1 MEKFFKRLP
10 QRSLEVGSFS
20 SASRQP
26 DADSAWF
33 SPWGRSVNIAFSS
46 LPWFCCGLSF
56 LIMFLVRL
64 DDVSLAFG
72 PRKLLR
78 GAELSIEPAERV
90 CLVGRNG
97 AGKTS
102 VLRLVTGMQDPDEG
116 EVRCHGD
123 LCITEL
129 EQVLPGDDD
138 QRVGDFVAEGLA
150 DIIQMTEQYREQAGA
165 DLDAAGLKALQDL
178 HSHIDAHGGWH
189 PQQQVESICTEMGL
203 DPEQPLRALSGG
215 WRRRAALARSLAPR
229 PDLLL
234 LDEPTN
240 HLDFEAISWL
250 ESRLA
255 AFSGAVLFITHDR
268 AFLQRLATRIVEID
282 RGKLRSWPGD
292 YADFLRRR
300 AEALAAER
308 QANSEFDRKLAE
320 EEIWI
325 RQGIKARRTRNE
337 GRVRALEAMREV
349 RAQRVN
355 PDARA
360 RVHIEEADQ
369 SGRKVLDARSLCFGY
384 GDSMLIQDFSLRIRR
399 GDRIGLVG
407 NNGVGKSTLLRL
419 LLGEIEPKAGSIK
432 WGVNIQL
439 GYFDQHRRELDQD
452 KTVAQIVGDGRE
464 YVTLNGKPRHVV
476 GYLRGFLFSAK
487 RALTPVRAL
496 SGGERNRVIL
506 ARLFT
511 QPANFL
517 ILDEPTN
524 DLDVETL
531 EVLEEKLAEFAG
543 TLIVVSHD
551 RAFLD
556 NTVTSILAFEA
567 DGSIRPYVGNYSDWM
582 KRGRSL
588 ASGEAKRAQ
597 GSPTDLD
604 SSQPTRPASARKLSY
619 KLQRELDDLP
629 SVIESVETQ
638 LEQVRNQ
645 TLDSDF
651 YTRDYSETQPVLD
664 QLADLERELEQHLE
678 RWSELEEMS
687 ASLSGRS

>member
-1 MEKFFKRLP
+1 M
-10 QRSLEVGSFS
+10 
-20 SASRQP
+20 
-26 DADSAWF
+26 
-33 SPWGRSVNIAFSS
+33 
-46 LPWFCCGLSF
+46 F
-56 LIMFLVRL
+56 LIRL
-64 DDVSLAFG
+64 DAVSLAFG
-72 PRKLLR
+72 SRKLLR
-78 GAELSIEPAERV
+78 EADLSIESAERV

-102 VLRLVTGMQDPDEG
+102 VLRLVTGTQEPDDG
-116 EVRCHGD
+116 EVRRQGD

-129 EQVLPGDDD
+129 EQVLPGDEE
-138 QRVGDFVAEGLA
+138 QKVGDFVAEGLA
-150 DIIQMTEQYREQAGA
+150 DIIRMTQQYREQAGA
-165 DLDAAGLKALQDL
+165 DLDPSGLNRLQDL

-189 PQQQVESICTEMGL
+189 PQQQVESICSEMGL
-203 DPEQPLRALSGG
+203 DPGQPLKALSGG
-215 WRRRAALARSLAPR
+215 WRRRAALARALAPR

-240 HLDFEAISWL
+240 HLDFEAIAWL
-250 ESRLA
+250 EHRIA
-255 AFSGAVLFITHDR
+255 AFPGAVLFITHDR

-282 RGKLRSWPGD
+282 RGKLRSWPGS
-292 YADFLRRR
+292 YSDFLRRR
-300 AEALAAER
+300 AETLETEH
-308 QANSEFDRKLAE
+308 QVNTEFDRKLAE

-369 SGRKVLDARSLCFGY
+369 SGRKVLDARNLSFGY
-384 GDSMLIQDFSLRIRR
+384 GDAMLIQDFSLRIRR

-419 LLGEIEPKAGSIK
+419 LLGEIDPNVGSIK

-439 GYFDQHRRELDQD
+439 GYFDQHRRQLDLD

-464 YVTLNGKPRHVV
+464 YVTLNGKSRHVV
-476 GYLRGFLFSAK
+476 GYLRGFLFIAK

-531 EVLEEKLAEFAG
+531 EVLEEKLVEYSG

-567 DGSIRPYVGNYSDWM
+567 DRSIQPYVGNYSDWT

-588 ASGEAKRAQ
+588 ASGEVRHSQAG
-597 GSPTDLD
+597 GSVSD
-604 SSQPTRPASARKLSY
+604 ASLQVRSVTTRKLSY
-619 KLQRELDDLP
+619 KLQRELDGLP
-629 SVIESVETQ
+629 GVIESVEI
-638 LEQVRNQ
+638 QVERLRNQ
-645 TLDSDF
+645 TLDPDF
-651 YTRDYSETQPVLD
+651 YQRGYSETEPVLD
-664 QLADLERELEQHLE
+664 QLANLERELEQHLQ
-678 RWSELEEMS
+678 RWGELEEMS
-687 ASLSGRS
+687 DTRREKH

>member
-1 MEKFFKRLP
+1 MQAVPGSGPRIGRLISHFHLS
-10 QRSLEVGSFS
+10 RSFG
-20 SASRQP
+20 
-26 DADSAWF
+26 
-33 SPWGRSVNIAFSS
+33 
-46 LPWFCCGLSF
+46 CGLSF
-56 LIMFLVRL
+56 LTMFLVRL

-102 VLRLVTGMQDPDEG
+102 VLRLVTGTQEPDEG
-116 EVRCHGD
+116 EVRRHGD

-129 EQVLPGDDD
+129 EQVLPGDED

-150 DIIQMTEQYREQAGA
+150 DIIQMTKQYRDQAGA

-203 DPEQPLRALSGG
+203 DPEQPLKALSGG

-255 AFSGAVLFITHDR
+255 AFPGAVLFITHDR

-320 EEIWI
+320 EEVWI

-369 SGRKVLDARSLCFGY
+369 SGRKVLDARGLSFGY

-597 GSPTDLD
+597 GSSTDSE
-604 SSQPTRPASARKLSY
+604 SSQPARPASARKLSY

-629 SVIESVETQ
+629 SVIESVEIQ

-651 YTRDYSETQPVLD
+651 YQRDYSETQPVLD

-687 ASLSGRS
+687 ASLSGRP

>member
-1 MEKFFKRLP
+1 M
-10 QRSLEVGSFS
+10 
-20 SASRQP
+20 
-26 DADSAWF
+26 
-33 SPWGRSVNIAFSS
+33 
-46 LPWFCCGLSF
+46 F
-56 LIMFLVRL
+56 LIRL
-64 DDVSLAFG
+64 DAVSLAFG
-72 PRKLLR
+72 SRKLLR
-78 GAELSIEPAERV
+78 EADLSIESAERV

-102 VLRLVTGMQDPDEG
+102 VLRLVTGTQEPDDG
-116 EVRCHGD
+116 EVRRQGD

-129 EQVLPGDDD
+129 EQVLPGDEE
-138 QRVGDFVAEGLA
+138 QKVGDFVAEGLA
-150 DIIQMTEQYREQAGA
+150 DIIRMTQQYREQAGA
-165 DLDAAGLKALQDL
+165 DLDPSGLNRLQDL

-189 PQQQVESICTEMGL
+189 PQQQVESICSEMGL
-203 DPEQPLRALSGG
+203 DPGQPLKALSGG
-215 WRRRAALARSLAPR
+215 WRRRAALARALAPR

-240 HLDFEAISWL
+240 HLDFEAIAWL
-250 ESRLA
+250 EHRIA
-255 AFSGAVLFITHDR
+255 AFPGAVLFITHDR

-282 RGKLRSWPGD
+282 RGKLRSWPGS
-292 YADFLRRR
+292 YSDFLRRR
-300 AEALAAER
+300 AETLETEH
-308 QANSEFDRKLAE
+308 QVNTEFDRKLAE

-369 SGRKVLDARSLCFGY
+369 SGRKVLDARNLSFGY
-384 GDSMLIQDFSLRIRR
+384 GDAMLIQDFSLRIRR

-419 LLGEIEPKAGSIK
+419 LLGEIDPNVGSIK

-439 GYFDQHRRELDQD
+439 GYFDQHRRQLDLD

-464 YVTLNGKPRHVV
+464 YVTLNGKSRHVV

-531 EVLEEKLAEFAG
+531 EVLEEKLVEYSG

-567 DGSIRPYVGNYSDWM
+567 DRSIQPYVGNYSDWT

-588 ASGEAKRAQ
+588 ASGEVRHSQAG
-597 GSPTDLD
+597 GSVSD
-604 SSQPTRPASARKLSY
+604 ASLQVRSVTTRKLSY
-619 KLQRELDDLP
+619 KLQRELDGLP
-629 SVIESVETQ
+629 GVIESVEI
-638 LEQVRNQ
+638 QVERLRNQ
-645 TLDSDF
+645 TLDPDF
-651 YTRDYSETQPVLD
+651 YQREYSETEPVLD
-664 QLADLERELEQHLE
+664 QLADLERELEQHLQ
-678 RWSELEEMS
+678 RWGELEEMS
-687 ASLSGRS
+687 DTRREKH

>member
-1 MEKFFKRLP
+1 
-10 QRSLEVGSFS
+10 
-20 SASRQP
+20 
-26 DADSAWF
+26 
-33 SPWGRSVNIAFSS
+33 
-46 LPWFCCGLSF
+46 
-56 LIMFLVRL
+56 
-64 DDVSLAFG
+64 
-72 PRKLLR
+72 
-78 GAELSIEPAERV
+78 
-90 CLVGRNG
+90 
-97 AGKTS
+97 
-102 VLRLVTGMQDPDEG
+102 
-116 EVRCHGD
+116 
-123 LCITEL
+123 
-129 EQVLPGDDD
+129 
-138 QRVGDFVAEGLA
+138 
-150 DIIQMTEQYREQAGA
+150 
-165 DLDAAGLKALQDL
+165 
-178 HSHIDAHGGWH
+178 
-189 PQQQVESICTEMGL
+189 
-203 DPEQPLRALSGG
+203 
-215 WRRRAALARSLAPR
+215 
-229 PDLLL
+229 
-234 LDEPTN
+234 
-240 HLDFEAISWL
+240 
-250 ESRLA
+250 
-255 AFSGAVLFITHDR
+255 
-268 AFLQRLATRIVEID
+268 
-282 RGKLRSWPGD
+282 
-292 YADFLRRR
+292 
-300 AEALAAER
+300 
-308 QANSEFDRKLAE
+308 
-320 EEIWI
+320 
-325 RQGIKARRTRNE
+325 
-337 GRVRALEAMREV
+337 MREV

-369 SGRKVLDARSLCFGY
+369 SGRKVLDARGLSFGY

-664 QLADLERELEQHLE
+664 QLADLERELEKHLE
-678 RWSELEEMS
+678 RWSELEEMDS
-687 ASLSGRS
+687 RLRLEQ

>member
-1 MEKFFKRLP
+1 M
-10 QRSLEVGSFS
+10 
-20 SASRQP
+20 
-26 DADSAWF
+26 
-33 SPWGRSVNIAFSS
+33 
-46 LPWFCCGLSF
+46 F
-56 LIMFLVRL
+56 LIRL
-64 DDVSLAFG
+64 DAVSLAFG
-72 PRKLLR
+72 SRKLLR
-78 GAELSIEPAERV
+78 EADLSIESAERV

-102 VLRLVTGMQDPDEG
+102 VLRLVTGTQEPDDG
-116 EVRCHGD
+116 EVRRQGD

-129 EQVLPGDDD
+129 EQVLPGDEE
-138 QRVGDFVAEGLA
+138 QKVGDFVAEGLA
-150 DIIQMTEQYREQAGA
+150 DIIRMTQQYREQAGA
-165 DLDAAGLKALQDL
+165 DLDPSGLNRLQDL

-189 PQQQVESICTEMGL
+189 PQQQVESICSEMGL
-203 DPEQPLRALSGG
+203 DPGQPLKALSGG
-215 WRRRAALARSLAPR
+215 WRRRAALARALAPR

-240 HLDFEAISWL
+240 HLDFEAIAWL
-250 ESRLA
+250 EHRIA
-255 AFSGAVLFITHDR
+255 AFPGAVLFITHDR

-282 RGKLRSWPGD
+282 RGKLRSWPGS
-292 YADFLRRR
+292 YSDFLRRR
-300 AEALAAER
+300 AETLETEH
-308 QANSEFDRKLAE
+308 QVNTEFDRKLAE

-369 SGRKVLDARSLCFGY
+369 SGRKVLDARNLSFGY
-384 GDSMLIQDFSLRIRR
+384 GDAMLIQDFSLRIRR

-419 LLGEIEPKAGSIK
+419 LLGEIDPDAGSIK

-439 GYFDQHRRELDQD
+439 GYFDQHRRQLDLD

-464 YVTLNGKPRHVV
+464 YVTLNGKSRHVV

-531 EVLEEKLAEFAG
+531 EVLEEKLVEYSG

-567 DGSIRPYVGNYSDWM
+567 DRSIQPYVGNYSDWT

-588 ASGEAKRAQ
+588 ASGEVRHSQAG
-597 GSPTDLD
+597 GS
-604 SSQPTRPASARKLSY
+604 ASDASLQVRSVTTRKLSY
-619 KLQRELDDLP
+619 KLQRELDGLP
-629 SVIESVETQ
+629 GVIESVEI
-638 LEQVRNQ
+638 QVERLRNQ
-645 TLDSDF
+645 TLDPDF
-651 YTRDYSETQPVLD
+651 YQREYSETEPVLD
-664 QLADLERELEQHLE
+664 QLADLERELEQHLQ
-678 RWSELEEMS
+678 RWGELEEMS
-687 ASLSGRS
+687 DTRREKH

>member
-1 MEKFFKRLP
+1 
-10 QRSLEVGSFS
+10 
-20 SASRQP
+20 
-26 DADSAWF
+26 
-33 SPWGRSVNIAFSS
+33 
-46 LPWFCCGLSF
+46 
-56 LIMFLVRL
+56 MFLVRL

-102 VLRLVTGMQDPDEG
+102 VLRLVTETQEPDEG
-116 EVRCHGD
+116 EVRRHGD

-129 EQVLPGDDD
+129 EQVLPGDED

-203 DPEQPLRALSGG
+203 DPEQPLKALSGG

-355 PDARA
+355 PDVRA

-369 SGRKVLDARSLCFGY
+369 SGRKVLDARGLSFGY

-604 SSQPTRPASARKLSY
+604 SSQPKRPASARKLSY

-664 QLADLERELEQHLE
+664 QLADLERELEKHLE

-687 ASLSGRS
+687 ASLSGSS

>member
-1 MEKFFKRLP
+1 MPVLILRAGSTMRVVTGSGLGIGRLISRLHP
-10 QRSLEVGSFS
+10 YRSFDC
-20 SASRQP
+20 A
-26 DADSAWF
+26 
-33 SPWGRSVNIAFSS
+33 
-46 LPWFCCGLSF
+46 LSF
-56 LIMFLVRL
+56 LTMFLVRL

-102 VLRLVTGMQDPDEG
+102 VLRLVTGTQEPDEG
-116 EVRCHGD
+116 EVRRHGD

-129 EQVLPGDDD
+129 EQVLPGDED
-138 QRVGDFVAEGLA
+138 QKVGDFVAEGLA
-150 DIIQMTEQYREQAGA
+150 DIIQMTNQYREQAGA

-203 DPEQPLRALSGG
+203 DPEQPLKALSGG

-292 YADFLRRR
+292 YGDFLRRR

-320 EEIWI
+320 EEVWI

-369 SGRKVLDARSLCFGY
+369 SGRKVLDARGLSFGY

-419 LLGEIEPKAGSIK
+419 FLGEIEPKVGSIK

-531 EVLEEKLAEFAG
+531 EVLEEKLSEYAG
-543 TLIVVSHD
+543 TLMVVSHD

-582 KRGRSL
+582 KRGRLL
-588 ASGEAKRAQ
+588 ASGEAKRTQ
-597 GSPTDLD
+597 GRSTDSE
-604 SSQPTRPASARKLSY
+604 SSQTIRPASARKLSY

-651 YTRDYSETQPVLD
+651 YQRDYSETQPVLD

-678 RWSELEEMS
+678 RWSELEEMN
-687 ASLSGRS
+687 AGLKQN

>member
-1 MEKFFKRLP
+1 M
-10 QRSLEVGSFS
+10 
-20 SASRQP
+20 
-26 DADSAWF
+26 
-33 SPWGRSVNIAFSS
+33 
-46 LPWFCCGLSF
+46 F
-56 LIMFLVRL
+56 LIRL
-64 DDVSLAFG
+64 DAVSLAFG
-72 PRKLLR
+72 SRKLLR
-78 GAELSIEPAERV
+78 EADLSIESAERV

-102 VLRLVTGMQDPDEG
+102 VLRLVTGTQEPDDG
-116 EVRCHGD
+116 EVRRQGD

-129 EQVLPGDDD
+129 EQVLPGDEE
-138 QRVGDFVAEGLA
+138 QKVGDFVAEGLA
-150 DIIQMTEQYREQAGA
+150 DIIRMTQQYREQAGA
-165 DLDAAGLKALQDL
+165 DLDPSGLNRLQDL

-189 PQQQVESICTEMGL
+189 PQQQVESICSEMGL
-203 DPEQPLRALSGG
+203 DPGQPLKALSGG
-215 WRRRAALARSLAPR
+215 WRRRAALARALAPR

-240 HLDFEAISWL
+240 HLDFEAIAWL
-250 ESRLA
+250 EHRIA
-255 AFSGAVLFITHDR
+255 AFPGAVLFITHDR

-282 RGKLRSWPGD
+282 RGKLRSWPGS
-292 YADFLRRR
+292 YSDFLRRR
-300 AEALAAER
+300 AETLETEH
-308 QANSEFDRKLAE
+308 QVNTEFDRKLAE

-369 SGRKVLDARSLCFGY
+369 SGRKVLDARNLSFGY
-384 GDSMLIQDFSLRIRR
+384 GDAMLIQDFSLRIRR

-419 LLGEIEPKAGSIK
+419 LLGEIDPNVGSIK

-439 GYFDQHRRELDQD
+439 GYFDQHRRQLDLD

-464 YVTLNGKPRHVV
+464 YVTLNGKSRHVV

-531 EVLEEKLAEFAG
+531 EVLEEKLVEYSG

-567 DGSIRPYVGNYSDWM
+567 DRSIQPYVGNYSDWT

-588 ASGEAKRAQ
+588 ASGEVRHSQAG
-597 GSPTDLD
+597 GS
-604 SSQPTRPASARKLSY
+604 ASDASLQVRSVTTRKLSY
-619 KLQRELDDLP
+619 KLQRELDGLP
-629 SVIESVETQ
+629 GVIESVEI
-638 LEQVRNQ
+638 QVERLRNQ
-645 TLDSDF
+645 TLDPDF
-651 YTRDYSETQPVLD
+651 YQREYSETEPVLD
-664 QLADLERELEQHLE
+664 QLANLERELEQRLQ
-678 RWSELEEMS
+678 RWGELEEMS
-687 ASLSGRS
+687 DTRREKH

>member
-1 MEKFFKRLP
+1 M
-10 QRSLEVGSFS
+10 
-20 SASRQP
+20 
-26 DADSAWF
+26 
-33 SPWGRSVNIAFSS
+33 
-46 LPWFCCGLSF
+46 F
-56 LIMFLVRL
+56 LIRL
-64 DDVSLAFG
+64 DAVSLAFG
-72 PRKLLR
+72 SRKLLR
-78 GAELSIEPAERV
+78 EADLSIEPAERV

-102 VLRLVTGMQDPDEG
+102 VLRLVTGTQEPDDG
-116 EVRCHGD
+116 EVRRQGD

-129 EQVLPGDDD
+129 EQVLPGDEE
-138 QRVGDFVAEGLA
+138 QKVGDFVAEGLA
-150 DIIQMTEQYREQAGA
+150 DIIRMTQQYREQAGA
-165 DLDAAGLKALQDL
+165 DLDPSGLNRLQDL

-189 PQQQVESICTEMGL
+189 PQQQVESICSEMGL
-203 DPEQPLRALSGG
+203 DPGQPLKALSGG
-215 WRRRAALARSLAPR
+215 WRRRAALARALAPQ

-240 HLDFEAISWL
+240 HLDFEAIAWL
-250 ESRLA
+250 EHRIA
-255 AFSGAVLFITHDR
+255 AFPGAVLFITHDR

-282 RGKLRSWPGD
+282 RGKLRSWPGS
-292 YADFLRRR
+292 YSDFLRRR
-300 AEALAAER
+300 AETLETEH
-308 QANSEFDRKLAE
+308 QVNTEFDRKLAE

-369 SGRKVLDARSLCFGY
+369 SGRKVLDARNLSFGY
-384 GDSMLIQDFSLRIRR
+384 GDTMLIQDFSLRIRR

-419 LLGEIEPKAGSIK
+419 LLGEIDPDAGSIK

-439 GYFDQHRRELDQD
+439 GYFDQHRRQLDLD

-464 YVTLNGKPRHVV
+464 YVTLNGKSRHVV

-531 EVLEEKLAEFAG
+531 EVLEEKLVEYSG

-567 DGSIRPYVGNYSDWM
+567 DGSIQPYVGNYSDWT

-588 ASGEAKRAQ
+588 ASGEVRQSHAGGPVSDASLRA
-597 GSPTDLD
+597 
-604 SSQPTRPASARKLSY
+604 RPVTTRKLSY
-619 KLQRELDDLP
+619 KLQRELDGLP
-629 SVIESVETQ
+629 SVIESVEI
-638 LEQVRNQ
+638 QVERLRNQ
-645 TLDSDF
+645 TLDPDF
-651 YTRDYSETQPVLD
+651 YQREYSETEPVLD

-678 RWSELEEMS
+678 RWGELEEMS
-687 ASLSGRS
+687 DTRREKH

>member
-1 MEKFFKRLP
+1 M
-10 QRSLEVGSFS
+10 
-20 SASRQP
+20 
-26 DADSAWF
+26 
-33 SPWGRSVNIAFSS
+33 
-46 LPWFCCGLSF
+46 F
-56 LIMFLVRL
+56 LIRL
-64 DDVSLAFG
+64 DAVSLAFG
-72 PRKLLR
+72 SRKLLR
-78 GAELSIEPAERV
+78 EADLSIESAERV

-102 VLRLVTGMQDPDEG
+102 VLRLVTGTQEPDDG
-116 EVRCHGD
+116 EVRRQGD

-129 EQVLPGDDD
+129 EQVLPGDEE
-138 QRVGDFVAEGLA
+138 QKVGDFVAEGLA
-150 DIIQMTEQYREQAGA
+150 DIIRMTQQYREQAGA
-165 DLDAAGLKALQDL
+165 DLDPSGLNRLQDL

-189 PQQQVESICTEMGL
+189 PQQQVESICSEMGL
-203 DPEQPLRALSGG
+203 DPGQPLKALSGG
-215 WRRRAALARSLAPR
+215 WRRRAALARALAPR

-240 HLDFEAISWL
+240 HLDFEAIAWL
-250 ESRLA
+250 EHRIA
-255 AFSGAVLFITHDR
+255 AFPGAVLFITHDR

-282 RGKLRSWPGD
+282 RGKLRSWPGS
-292 YADFLRRR
+292 YSDFLRRR
-300 AEALAAER
+300 AETLETEH
-308 QANSEFDRKLAE
+308 QVNTEFDRKLAE

-369 SGRKVLDARSLCFGY
+369 SGRKVLDARNLSFGY
-384 GDSMLIQDFSLRIRR
+384 GDAMLIQDFSLRIRR

-419 LLGEIEPKAGSIK
+419 LLGEIDPNVGSIK

-439 GYFDQHRRELDQD
+439 GYFDQHRRQLDLD

-464 YVTLNGKPRHVV
+464 YVTLNGKSRHVV

-531 EVLEEKLAEFAG
+531 EVLEEKLVEYSG

-567 DGSIRPYVGNYSDWM
+567 DRSIQPYVGNYSDWT

-588 ASGEAKRAQ
+588 ASGEVRHSQAG
-597 GSPTDLD
+597 GS
-604 SSQPTRPASARKLSY
+604 ASDASLQVRSVTTRKLSY
-619 KLQRELDDLP
+619 KLQRELDGLP
-629 SVIESVETQ
+629 GVIESVEI
-638 LEQVRNQ
+638 QVERLRNQ
-645 TLDSDF
+645 TLDPDF
-651 YTRDYSETQPVLD
+651 YQREYSETEPVLD
-664 QLADLERELEQHLE
+664 QLANLERELEQHLQ
-678 RWSELEEMS
+678 RWGELEEMS
-687 ASLSGRS
+687 DTRREKH

>member
-1 MEKFFKRLP
+1 M
-10 QRSLEVGSFS
+10 
-20 SASRQP
+20 
-26 DADSAWF
+26 
-33 SPWGRSVNIAFSS
+33 
-46 LPWFCCGLSF
+46 F
-56 LIMFLVRL
+56 LIRL
-64 DDVSLAFG
+64 DAVSLAFG
-72 PRKLLR
+72 SRKLLR
-78 GAELSIEPAERV
+78 EADLSIESAERV

-102 VLRLVTGMQDPDEG
+102 VLRLVTGTQEPDDG
-116 EVRCHGD
+116 EVRRQGD

-129 EQVLPGDDD
+129 EQVLPGDEE
-138 QRVGDFVAEGLA
+138 QKVGDFVAEGLA
-150 DIIQMTEQYREQAGA
+150 DIIRMTQQYREQAGA
-165 DLDAAGLKALQDL
+165 DLDPSGLNRLQDL

-189 PQQQVESICTEMGL
+189 PQQQVESICSEMGL
-203 DPEQPLRALSGG
+203 DPGQPLKALSGG
-215 WRRRAALARSLAPR
+215 WRRRAALARALAPR

-240 HLDFEAISWL
+240 HLDFEAIAWL
-250 ESRLA
+250 EHRIA
-255 AFSGAVLFITHDR
+255 AFPGAVLFITHDR

-282 RGKLRSWPGD
+282 RGKLRSWPGS
-292 YADFLRRR
+292 YSDFLRRR
-300 AEALAAER
+300 AETLETEH
-308 QANSEFDRKLAE
+308 QVNTEFDRKLAE

-369 SGRKVLDARSLCFGY
+369 SGRKVLDARNLSFGY
-384 GDSMLIQDFSLRIRR
+384 GDAMLIQDFSLRIRR

-419 LLGEIEPKAGSIK
+419 LLGEIDPDAGSIK

-439 GYFDQHRRELDQD
+439 GYFDQHRRQLDLD

-464 YVTLNGKPRHVV
+464 YVTLNGKSRHVV

-531 EVLEEKLAEFAG
+531 EVLEEKLVEYSG

-567 DGSIRPYVGNYSDWM
+567 DRSIQPYVGNYSDWT

-588 ASGEAKRAQ
+588 ASGEVRHSQAG
-597 GSPTDLD
+597 GSVSD
-604 SSQPTRPASARKLSY
+604 ASLQVRSVTTRKLSY
-619 KLQRELDDLP
+619 KLQRELDGLP
-629 SVIESVETQ
+629 GVIESVEI
-638 LEQVRNQ
+638 QVERLRNQ
-645 TLDSDF
+645 TLDPDF
-651 YTRDYSETQPVLD
+651 YQREYSETEPVLD
-664 QLADLERELEQHLE
+664 QLANLERELEQHLQ
-678 RWSELEEMS
+678 RWGELEEMS
-687 ASLSGRS
+687 DTRREKH

>member
-1 MEKFFKRLP
+1 VIQIASGPRSGVGRLISVFDPFP
-10 QRSLEVGSFS
+10 QFHDG
-20 SASRQP
+20 
-26 DADSAWF
+26 
-33 SPWGRSVNIAFSS
+33 
-46 LPWFCCGLSF
+46 GLSF
-56 LIMFLVRL
+56 LTMFLVRL

-72 PRKLLR
+72 PRRLLR

-102 VLRLVTGMQDPDEG
+102 VLRLVTGVQEPDEG
-116 EVRCHGD
+116 EVRRHGD

-129 EQVLPGDDD
+129 EQVLPGDEA

-150 DIIQMTEQYREQAGA
+150 DIIQMTEQYREQADA

-203 DPEQPLRALSGG
+203 DPEQPLSALSGG
-215 WRRRAALARSLAPR
+215 WRRRAALARALAPR

-255 AFSGAVLFITHDR
+255 AFPGAVLFITHDR
-268 AFLQRLATRIVEID
+268 AFLQGLATRIVEID

-320 EEIWI
+320 EETWI

-369 SGRKVLDARSLCFGY
+369 SGRKVLDARGLSFGY

-419 LLGEIEPKAGSIK
+419 FLGEIAPNAGSIK

-531 EVLEEKLAEFAG
+531 EVLEEKLAEYTG

-556 NTVTSILAFEA
+556 NTVTSILAFES
-567 DGSIRPYVGNYSDWM
+567 DGSIQPYLGNYSDWI

-588 ASGEAKRAQ
+588 ASGEAKRNQ
-597 GSPTDLD
+597 SSPTDPD
-604 SSQPTRPASARKLSY
+604 TPQPTRPASARKLSY

-629 SVIESVETQ
+629 GVIESVEIQ
-638 LEQVRNQ
+638 LEKVRDQ

-651 YTRDYSETQPVLD
+651 YQKDYSETQPVLD

-678 RWSELEEMS
+678 RWGELEEMR
-687 ASLSGRS
+687 ASLSGRP